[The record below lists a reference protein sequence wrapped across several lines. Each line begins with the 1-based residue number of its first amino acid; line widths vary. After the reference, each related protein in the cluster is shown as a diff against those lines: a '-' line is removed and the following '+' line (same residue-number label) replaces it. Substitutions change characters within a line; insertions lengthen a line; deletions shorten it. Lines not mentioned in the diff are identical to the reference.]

1 MARKQIDVLSLLEF
15 TNHNL
20 ERQDE
25 VGRSVGFKAGICSMI
40 EKVLMET
47 GNYAGFGFLDN
58 NDSDTGTLGYYSRH
72 YYYSS
77 KMRGEANKRSAA

>member
-1 MARKQIDVLSLLEF
+1 MARKSIDILPLLEF
-15 TNHNL
+15 ANQNL

-25 VGRSVGFKAGICSMI
+25 FATVGFKAGICNML

-47 GNYAGFGFLDN
+47 DNYAGFGFLDN

-77 KMRGEANKRSAA
+77 KMRDEANKRSAA

>member
-15 TNHNL
+15 ANHNL

-25 VGRSVGFKAGICSMI
+25 FVTAGFKAGICIMI

-77 KMRGEANKRSAA
+77 KMRDESNKRSAA

>member
-1 MARKQIDVLSLLEF
+1 ML
-15 TNHNL
+15 
-20 ERQDE
+20 
-25 VGRSVGFKAGICSMI
+25 

-77 KMRGEANKRSAA
+77 KMRDEANKRSAA